1 MIFYLSGGCPAKA
14 IKIKSTSEELVNDYY
29 YQNRV
34 SDLNKLIDHIAYL
47 KHLETENN

>member
-1 MIFYLSGGCPAKA
+1 MVFYLSDGDPAKA
-14 IKIKSTSEELVNDYY
+14 VKIKSTSEKLVNDYY

-47 KHLETENN
+47 KHLEKNN